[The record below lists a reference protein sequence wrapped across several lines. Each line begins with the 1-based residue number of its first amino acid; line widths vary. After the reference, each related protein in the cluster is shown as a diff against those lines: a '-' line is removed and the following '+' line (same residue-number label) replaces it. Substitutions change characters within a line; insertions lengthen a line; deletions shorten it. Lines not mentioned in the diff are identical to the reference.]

1 MELASVRIFV
11 RDLPAAAR
19 FYAEVVGLE
28 QVGGTPEVAL
38 FGANPQIVIEAADAE
53 AFAEGLVGRFTGL
66 SFATEDAAALHAALA
81 GTGVPTH
88 GAPER
93 QPWGGIFLHADDP
106 SGNTITF
113 LQWPAERGQTPDGTH
128 SISTPTSRSGV

>member
-11 RDLPAAAR
+11 TDVAAAVK
-19 FYAEVVGLE
+19 FYADVVGLE
-28 QVGGTPEVAL
+28 QVANSPEVAL
-38 FGANPQIVIEAADAE
+38 FGTNPQIVIEAADDE
-53 AFAEGLVGRFTGL
+53 AFAEGLVGRFTGV
-66 SFATEDAAALHAALA
+66 SFATEDVGALHAELTRA
-81 GTGVPTH
+81 GVATH

-113 LQWPAERGQTPDGTH
+113 LQRPEPPKA
-128 SISTPTSRSGV
+128 

>member
-11 RDLPAAAR
+11 TDLPAATK
-19 FYAEVVGLE
+19 FYADVVGLE
-28 QVGGTPEVAL
+28 QVGSSPEAAL
-38 FGANPQIVIEAADAE
+38 FGTNPQIVIEAADAE
-53 AFAEGLVGRFTGL
+53 ARAEGLVGRFTGV
-66 SFATEDAAALHAALA
+66 SFATDDAGALHRALTRA
-81 GTGVPTH
+81 GVPTH

-113 LQWPAERGQTPDGTH
+113 LQWPAQ
-128 SISTPTSRSGV
+128 SKA

>member
-11 RDLPAAAR
+11 RDLPAATR

-28 QVGGTPEVAL
+28 QVGSTPEVAL
-38 FGANPQIVIEAADAE
+38 FGSSPQIVIEAADAE
-53 AFAEGLVGRFTGL
+53 ALAEGLVGRFTGL
-66 SFATEDAAALHAALA
+66 SFATADATALHAALT

-113 LQWPAERGQTPDGTH
+113 LQWPVGRGQTPDDIGQFGTP
-128 SISTPTSRSGV
+128 SSRSGV

>member
-1 MELASVRIFV
+1 MDLASVRIFV
-11 RDLPAAAR
+11 TDVPAAAK

-28 QVGGTPEVAL
+28 RVWDSPEAVV
-38 FGANPQIVIEAADAE
+38 FGKRPMLVIEAADAE
-53 AFAEGLVGRFTGL
+53 AHAEGLVGRFTGVA
-66 SFATEDAAALHAALA
+66 FATDDADALHHKLTRA
-81 GTGVPTH
+81 GVPTL

-93 QPWGGIFLHADDP
+93 QSWGGILLHAIDP

-113 LQWPAERGQTPDGTH
+113 LQSPAERGQTPDGTH